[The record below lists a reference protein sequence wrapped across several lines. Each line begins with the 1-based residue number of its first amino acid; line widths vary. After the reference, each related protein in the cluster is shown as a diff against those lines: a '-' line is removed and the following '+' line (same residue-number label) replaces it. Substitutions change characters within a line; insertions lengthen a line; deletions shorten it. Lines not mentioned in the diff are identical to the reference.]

1 MNLFKFDVA
10 ENYALGFQDA
20 GSMVMEEIINF
31 HNFVMIY
38 LVFII
43 LSVL

>member
-1 MNLFKFDVA
+1 MYKLDIA
-10 ENYALGFQDA
+10 ENYMFLFQDA
-20 GSMVMEEIINF
+20 SSVVMEEIVNF

-43 LSVL
+43 IGVL